1 MKSVLGFIRKADT
14 DFGLIQSGDRIAV
27 GVSGGKDSL
36 LLLYALSISLYRQ
49 SHSTW
54 GLSPST
60 YPQSVHGVLKLT
72 FLIP

>member
-36 LLLYALSISLYRQ
+36 LLLLFALRKDASRCIE
-49 SHSTW
+49 
-54 GLSPST
+54 
-60 YPQSVHGVLKLT
+60 
-72 FLIP
+72 

>member
-36 LLLYALSISLYRQ
+36 LLLYALSIYR
-49 SHSTW
+49 
-54 GLSPST
+54 
-60 YPQSVHGVLKLT
+60 
-72 FLIP
+72 